1 MADLVEFECHSNL
14 CKDAIKA
21 KSLQWLHECGQI
33 IIKEVLSNYRVK
45 TGQTKNSFHY
55 YVSEKGNGELS
66 CTIGSPNENAI
77 WEEFGTG
84 IYAKNGDG
92 RKTGWKYID
101 EKGKE
106 HWTRGKKPSEK
117 SFRSSFDK
125 NKRKLQDRFADLMKG
140 LK

>member
-1 MADLVEFECHSNL
+1 MADEFKFESYSNL
-14 CKDAIKA
+14 CKEAIKT

-92 RKTGWKYID
+92 RKTGWKYTD
-101 EKGKE
+101 EKGVE
-106 HWTRGKKPSEK
+106 HWTRGKKGTKAFRK
-117 SFRSSFDK
+117 SFDV
-125 NKRKLQDRFADLMKG
+125 KRKMLQDRFADLMKG